1 MNTPTAVGTYIFG
14 FLVVLLIGL
23 VIVVTVA
30 WSASHATASHSPLQR
45 ENHA

>member
-23 VIVVTVA
+23 VIRRMLRGWRHRA
-30 WSASHATASHSPLQR
+30 
-45 ENHA
+45 